1 MSPSTILDKANRQKL
16 LTIANNI
23 SDKHS
28 TIFAT
33 KPGWPYFTGYYITL
47 NEITKNKPGYQ
58 KKTNKNRQ
66 KPQINVIAANHT
78 GCRKFEE
85 TFVTDTLR
93 QQFDINITDTG
104 AEFVA
109 NHQMSEGE
117 DATEDGTDEEDEGED
132 EDD

>member
-1 MSPSTILDKANRQKL
+1 M
-16 LTIANNI
+16 
-23 SDKHS
+23 
-28 TIFAT
+28 
-33 KPGWPYFTGYYITL
+33 
-47 NEITKNKPGYQ
+47 
-58 KKTNKNRQ
+58 
-66 KPQINVIAANHT
+66 
-78 GCRKFEE
+78 
-85 TFVTDTLR
+85 R